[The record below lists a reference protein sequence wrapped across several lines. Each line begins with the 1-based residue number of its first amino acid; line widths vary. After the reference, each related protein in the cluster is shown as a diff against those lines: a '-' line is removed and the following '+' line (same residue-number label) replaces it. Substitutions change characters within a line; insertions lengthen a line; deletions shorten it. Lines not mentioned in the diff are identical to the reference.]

1 MCAPVALGLAQAG
14 VGAMGAIG
22 QGQAAQ
28 AQYQAQKQAV
38 EMQRRQMIADRNFRD
53 AQDVDRWS
61 GELEVW
67 QARKS
72 NYREQQYENR
82 DAAGR
87 AFAAASM
94 QEDKLYRDFIRE
106 SANISLQEMSQR
118 SAGLGSRGNTAN
130 RLDAIASA
138 RAGDAL
144 SEGMDNVLYGKD
156 NIKEQKYNVVEEWA
170 NNARQQWKQV
180 SIKPRPTMR
189 SSGPTFLPGD
199 PVKPS
204 NTGVL
209 TGIAQAALSGIGT
222 FNQLSPPGQG
232 LFGMGGGGGN
242 RNSLMTGFGGGSGP
256 SPILG
261 LNPSQF
267 GAF

>member
-28 AQYQAQKQAV
+28 AQYQAQKQAI
-38 EMQRRQMIADRNFRD
+38 EMQRRQMIADRNHRD

-67 QARKS
+67 QAKKS
-72 NYREQQYENR
+72 NFREQQYENR

-87 AFAAASM
+87 AYAAASM
-94 QEDKLYRDFIRE
+94 QEEKLYRDFIRE
-106 SANISLQEMSQR
+106 SANVSLQEMSTR

-144 SEGMDNVLYGKD
+144 SEGMDNILYGKD
-156 NIKEQKYNVVEEWA
+156 NIKEQKYNVMEEWA

-180 SIKPRPTMR
+180 SIAPRPTMR

-204 NTGVL
+204 NTGVI
-209 TGIAQAALSGIGT
+209 TGIAQAALSGLGT
-222 FNQLSPPGQG
+222 FNKLSPPGQG
-232 LFGMGGGGGN
+232 LFGMGGGGN
-242 RNSLMTGFGGGSGP
+242 RSSLMSNAALIGQGSTTIPG
-256 SPILG
+256 I
-261 LNPSQF
+261 NF
-267 GAF
+267 